1 MDEKHGL
8 HEGIRMD
15 SMKEIKI
22 LIQMGGKFMDF
33 DEGKWQD
40 WNEELDEGR

>member
-8 HEGIRMD
+8 HEGNKDID
-15 SMKEIKI
+15 LDGGEIYG
-22 LIQMGGKFMDF
+22 L

-40 WNEELDEGR
+40 WNEEFDEGR